1 QTGKTF
7 ISVGHRE
14 SLFNYHQRVLEL
26 SEDSTWRLMSMADY
40 HPSTAIATHSNSN
53 QPVDE
58 TIEIVSEINN
68 QDNFTHQEMQ
78 KLTNYS
84 LSTIK
89 NKASRDQTIIANDVM
104 SYLYDKNLDNAKWV
118 RV

>member
-1 QTGKTF
+1 
-7 ISVGHRE
+7 V
-14 SLFNYHQRVLEL
+14 
-26 SEDSTWRLMSMADY
+26 
-40 HPSTAIATHSNSN
+40 IATHSNN
-53 QPVDE
+53 DQTVDE

-89 NKASRDQTIIANDVM
+89 NKASRGQMIVANDGM
-104 SYLYDKNLDNAKWV
+104 SYRYDKTLDIAKMGESLASQV
-118 RV
+118 D

>member
-1 QTGKTF
+1 
-7 ISVGHRE
+7 
-14 SLFNYHQRVLEL
+14 LFNYHQKVLEL
-26 SEDSTWRLMSMADY
+26 SEDSTWRLMTMKDY
-40 HPSTAIATHSNSN
+40 YSSTTATHSHNG
-53 QPVDE
+53 QTVYE

-89 NKASRDQTIIANDVM
+89 NKASRGQTIVGNDGL
-104 SYLYDKNLDNAKWV
+104 SYRYDKTPDIAKWV
-118 RV
+118 RL

>member
-1 QTGKTF
+1 M
-7 ISVGHRE
+7 R
-14 SLFNYHQRVLEL
+14 
-26 SEDSTWRLMSMADY
+26 MADY
-40 HPSTAIATHSNSN
+40 HPSAVIATHSNN
-53 QPVDE
+53 DQTVDE

-89 NKASRDQTIIANDVM
+89 NKASRGQMIVANDGM
-104 SYLYDKNLDNAKWV
+104 SYRYDKTLDIAKMGESLASQV
-118 RV
+118 D